1 MSRSRRTVDLA
12 VALLLA
18 AGCGDDEPDTPPER
32 ADPAAK
38 PPKGWKTA
46 RNRQAGFTLSI
57 PKSWTAKVK
66 GGATLIRSEDKLQ
79 VITLAADRGAEGQE
93 LTATAYARR
102 TLESLPEFEGSVL
115 PAAARVRGS
124 PYKTARVDGI
134 GSLKTSK
141 RPQRIVVVAYRRR
154 RQVIYALVAFFN
166 RKVPA
171 TFFER
176 TFRRIL
182 RSFRAQPPA

>member
-1 MSRSRRTVDLA
+1 M
-12 VALLLA
+12 
-18 AGCGDDEPDTPPER
+18 
-32 ADPAAK
+32 
-38 PPKGWKTA
+38 
-46 RNRQAGFTLSI
+46 
-57 PKSWTAKVK
+57 
-66 GGATLIRSEDKLQ
+66 
-79 VITLAADRGAEGQE
+79 
-93 LTATAYARR
+93 
-102 TLESLPEFEGSVL
+102 L

-141 RPQRIVVVAYRRR
+141 RPQRIAVVAYRRP

-171 TFFER
+171 TFFEP

-182 RSFRAQPPA
+182 RSFRAQPPLSGRAGPDRRRRSWSARYRARLRPPLDRLTAPRQPVEHGHDPRHLEALLAHALDRGDRRAARGHDVLDYEAALARL